1 MKITAQLR
9 LLKKGYLYPSSQLGF
24 ILWLSKDVFLS
35 ILFILT
41 VALNSFLYQILL
53 SFLTSR
59 NRCVLRCFFVEIFI
73 PFIKIRNCMYWI
85 FVLIEKIVLYWKK
98 NEILFK
104 FFPFTSHQ
112 TQSGEASK
120 HSWQVSW
127 FSQTSWELTN
137 AARRNNFIPSYTKY
151 NLIIIENFNF

>member
-9 LLKKGYLYPSSQLGF
+9 LLKKGNLYPSSHLGF

-41 VALNSFLYQILL
+41 VTLNSFLYQILL

-98 NEILFK
+98 MRFCLN
-104 FFPFTSHQ
+104 FFPSHH
-112 TQSGEASK
+112 TK
-120 HSWQVSW
+120 HSQVKPVSILDKSLDFRKRAENW
-127 FSQTSWELTN
+127 PMPQDAIFS
-137 AARRNNFIPSYTKY
+137 FP
-151 NLIIIENFNF
+151 LIQNII